1 MNKTLKIV
9 RREFVEIVRKKSFLI
24 GLFLVPVFVVASV
37 LVPVLLARVDMGKQK
52 RIAVVDQTGI
62 LYQPLEARL
71 DERLED
77 GRPEYLLHEVR
88 PGTDLETTR
97 RQLTS
102 EINAGTLDAYL
113 VVPSDVFEKGEAG
126 FYGKNVSDIQQVG
139 RLRNALSQIV
149 VAHRLAQRGLDPESV
164 RKWTRR
170 VQLQTLKIVK
180 GKEKKSG
187 FAREYFTSFAFA
199 MLLYMVTI
207 IYGIMVMRGVL
218 EEKSTRMVEVMLS
231 SVDPLQMMAGKILG
245 IGAAS
250 LVQVTV
256 WIGVGLLATAYG
268 RMAFGPNLPFAIET
282 DMVVYF
288 GVYFVL
294 GYFLYATLYAI
305 IGAICD
311 TEQDAQHLQ
320 ILVIVPMILSLL
332 AMTFITRQP
341 GAAPSVVMSL
351 IPFFAPMIMIV
362 RVNVLTPP
370 WIEIAASIL
379 ILIGTIAG
387 VMWAA
392 ARIYRVGILMRGKR
406 ATLSEMIRWVRYG

>member
-1 MNKTLKIV
+1 MNKVLTIV
-9 RREFVEIVRKKSFLI
+9 RREFIEIVRKKSFLI
-24 GLFLVPVFVVASV
+24 GLFLVPVFVVASI
-37 LVPVLLARVDMGKQK
+37 LVPVLLARVDVGKQK

-62 LYQPLEARL
+62 LYGPLEARL
-71 DERLED
+71 DERLKD
-77 GRPEYLLHEVR
+77 GRPEYLLQEVR
-88 PGTDLETTR
+88 PGPDLETTR

-102 EINAGTLDAYL
+102 EINAGELDAYL
-113 VVPSDVFEKGEAG
+113 VVPPEIFEKSEAG
-126 FYGKNVSDIQQVG
+126 FYGKNVSDMRQVG
-139 RLRNALSQIV
+139 RLRSALTHIV
-149 VAHRLAQRGLDPESV
+149 VAHRLAQRGLEPEEV

-207 IYGIMVMRGVL
+207 LYGIMVMRGVL
-218 EEKSTRMVEVMLS
+218 EEKTNRMVEVMLS
-231 SVDPLQMMAGKILG
+231 SVDPFQMMAGKILG

-250 LVQVTV
+250 LVQVSV

-282 DMVVYF
+282 GVVVYF

-341 GAAPSVVMSL
+341 GAAPSVVMSM

-370 WIEIAASIL
+370 WIEIAASVL

-406 ATLSEMIRWVRYG
+406 ATLSEMVRWVRYG

>member
-139 RLRNALSQIV
+139 RLQNALSQIV

>member
-1 MNKTLKIV
+1 MRKVLTIV
-9 RREFVEIVRKKSFLI
+9 RREFIEIVRKKSFLI
-24 GLFLVPVFVVASV
+24 GLFLVPVFVVASIV
-37 LVPVLLARVDMGKQK
+37 VPVLLARVDMGKQK
-52 RIAVVDQTGI
+52 RIAVIDQTEI
-62 LYQPLEARL
+62 LYQTLEARL

-77 GRPEYLLHEVR
+77 GRPEYLLEEVR
-88 PGTDLETTR
+88 PGSDLETTR

-102 EINAGTLDAYL
+102 EINAGKLDAYL
-113 VVPSDVFEKGEAG
+113 IVPSDVFEKSEAG
-126 FYGKNVSDIQQVG
+126 FYGKNVSDIRQVG

-164 RKWTRR
+164 RNWTRS
-170 VQLQTLKIVK
+170 VHLQTLKIVK

-268 RMAFGPNLPFAIET
+268 RMALGPDLPFAI
-282 DMVVYF
+282 DSGMVVYF
-288 GVYFVL
+288 GVYFIL

-320 ILVIVPMILSLL
+320 VLVIVPMILSLL

-341 GAAPSVVMSL
+341 SAAPSVVLSL
-351 IPFFAPMIMIV
+351 IPFFSPMIMIV

-370 WIEIAASIL
+370 WIEIAASVL

-406 ATLSEMIRWVRYG
+406 ATLKEMVRWVRYG

>member
-1 MNKTLKIV
+1 MKIV

-52 RIAVVDQTGI
+52 RIAVVDRTGI

-379 ILIGTIAG
+379 ILIATIAG

>member
-37 LVPVLLARVDMGKQK
+37 LIPVLLARVDMGKQK

-379 ILIGTIAG
+379 ILIATIAG

>member
-1 MNKTLKIV
+1 MNKILKIV

-24 GLFLVPVFVVASV
+24 GLFLVPVFVVASI
-37 LVPVLLARVDMGKQK
+37 LVPVFLARVDVGKQK
-52 RIAVVDQTGI
+52 RIAVVDRTGI
-62 LYQPLEARL
+62 LYGPLEARL

-77 GRPEYLLHEVR
+77 GRPEYLLQEVR
-88 PGTDLETTR
+88 PGPDLETTR

-102 EINAGTLDAYL
+102 EINAGKLDAYL
-113 VVPSDVFEKGEAG
+113 VVPPDIFEKGEAG
-126 FYGKNVSDIQQVG
+126 FYGKNVSDIRQVG
-139 RLRNALSQIV
+139 RLRSALTHIV
-149 VAHRLAQRGLDPESV
+149 VAHRLAQRGLDPEEV
-164 RKWTRR
+164 REWTRR

-207 IYGIMVMRGVL
+207 LYGIMVMRGVL

-231 SVDPLQMMAGKILG
+231 SVDPMQMMAGKILG

-282 DMVVYF
+282 GVVIYF
-288 GVYFVL
+288 GIYFIL

-341 GAAPSVVMSL
+341 NAAPSVVMSL

-370 WIEIAASIL
+370 MIEIAASVL

-392 ARIYRVGILMRGKR
+392 GRIYRVGILMRGKR
-406 ATLSEMIRWVRYG
+406 ATLSEMVRWIRHG

>member
-1 MNKTLKIV
+1 MNKTLTIV
-9 RREFVEIVRKKSFLI
+9 RREFIEIVRKKSFLI
-24 GLFLVPVFVVASV
+24 GLFLVPVFVVASI
-37 LVPVLLARVDMGKQK
+37 LVPVFLAQVDVDKQK
-52 RIAVVDQTGI
+52 RVAVVDQTGI
-62 LYQPLEARL
+62 LYRPLESLL
-71 DERLED
+71 DERLQD
-77 GRPEYLLHEVR
+77 GRLEYLLQEVS
-88 PGTDLETTR
+88 PGHDLETTR
-97 RQLTS
+97 RQLTD
-102 EINAGTLDAYL
+102 EINGNRLDAYL
-113 VVPSDVFEKGEAG
+113 VVPPDVFEKGEAG
-126 FYGKNVSDIQQVG
+126 FYGKNVSDIRKVG
-139 RLRNALSQIV
+139 RLRSALTHVV
-149 VAHRLAQRGLDPESV
+149 VAHRLAERGLDPEAV

-170 VQLQTLKIVK
+170 VQMKTVKIVK

-187 FAREYFTSFAFA
+187 FAREYFSSFAFA
-199 MLLYMVTI
+199 MLLYLVTI
-207 IYGIMVMRGVL
+207 VYGIMVMRGVL
-218 EEKSTRMVEVMLS
+218 EEKSSRMVEVMLS

-256 WIGVGLLATAYG
+256 WIGVGLLASAYG
-268 RMAFGPNLPFAIET
+268 KMAFGPNLPFAIESG
-282 DMVVYF
+282 MMVYF

-341 GAAPSVVMSL
+341 NATPSVVMSL
-351 IPFFAPMIMIV
+351 IPFFSPMIMIV
-362 RVNVLTPP
+362 RVNVHTPP
-370 WIEIAASIL
+370 WIEIAASVL
-379 ILIGTIAG
+379 ILIATIAG
-387 VMWAA
+387 LMWAA

>member
-52 RIAVVDQTGI
+52 RIAVVDRTGI

-139 RLRNALSQIV
+139 RLQNALSQIV

-379 ILIGTIAG
+379 ILIATIAG